1 MKSNESTPIQALEEL
16 SSQTRGDRAM
26 ESRQASEETWRGF
39 CFRVS
44 GLNIVFPF
52 MGGYEILPDKEI
64 QNIPWSTDW
73 IRGVTNV
80 RGEIY
85 TVVDFSAFLGLPPVV
100 SIRRSTMFMLPDRSV
115 KSVLLLEDRVNLRN
129 FPEYSVHTTQAKVP
143 EKLDPYLSVTIRD
156 SGEDWLVVDVER
168 LCQSQGFLSIA
179 A

>member
-1 MKSNESTPIQALEEL
+1 MNSTISTPLKTLEKL
-16 SSQTRGDRAM
+16 SSMTRGDRAM
-26 ESRQASEETWRGF
+26 ESRPTSEQTWRGF
-39 CFRVS
+39 YFNVA
-44 GLNIVFPF
+44 GMNIVFPF
-52 MGGYEILPDKEI
+52 MGGYEILPEREI
-64 QNIPWSTDW
+64 HHIPWAVDW

-100 SIRRSTMFMLPDRSV
+100 SIRRSTMFLLPDLNV

-129 FPEYSVHTTQAKVP
+129 FPEFAAHTTQAKVP
-143 EKLDPYLSVTIRD
+143 AGLKPYLSVALSD
-156 SGEDWLVVDVER
+156 MGQDWLVVDVER